1 MLIRDARPQDET
13 ALRHICLVTG
23 DAGRDATALM
33 TDGSL
38 LGDIFAVPY
47 LRFEPR
53 CALVAE
59 DDLGVSGYILGAAD
73 TEAFQSRLH
82 RDWWPALRAR
92 HPLPE
97 AEDASLQANFLRNF
111 VYADPAPLAGHL
123 RAYPAHLHV
132 DLLPRSQGQGVGRR
146 LMAELFARLA
156 AFGAPGVH
164 WGVDQRNGG
173 ALAFYRRLGAQEL
186 AQESWGVV
194 FGARLGKGEN
204 SSPATT

>member
-1 MLIRDARPQDET
+1 MLIRDARPDDAA
-13 ALRHICLVTG
+13 ALIRICRLTG

-33 TDGSL
+33 ADGSL

-47 LRFEPR
+47 LHFEPR

-59 DDLGVSGYILGAAD
+59 DDLGVCGYILGAVD
-73 TEAFQSRLH
+73 SEAFQSRLH

-97 AEDASLQANFLRNF
+97 ASDTSLQATFLRNF
-111 VYADPAPLAGHL
+111 VHASPVPLGEHL
-123 RAYPAHLHV
+123 QAYPAHLHV
-132 DLLPRSQGQGVGRR
+132 DLLPRAQGQGVGRR
-146 LMAELFARLA
+146 LMAALFARLA

-173 ALAFYRRLGAQEL
+173 ALAFYRRLGAREL

-194 FGARLGKGEN
+194 FGVRLDGPEHP
-204 SSPATT
+204 SSATT